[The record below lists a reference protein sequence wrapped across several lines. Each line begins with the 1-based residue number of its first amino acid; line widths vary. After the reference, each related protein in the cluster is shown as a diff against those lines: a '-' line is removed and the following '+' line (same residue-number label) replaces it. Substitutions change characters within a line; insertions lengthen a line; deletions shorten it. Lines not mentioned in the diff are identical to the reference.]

1 MNMPLFGVW
10 KQQQSFLGSLLIE
23 LWNKDDPVPA
33 GDKAGPV
40 PVEHMFPVMRSTSKI
55 TILSHASL
63 DILCE
68 GA

>member
-1 MNMPLFGVW
+1 MPLFGVW
-10 KQQQSFLGSLLIE
+10 KQQQSFLGSLLIG
-23 LWNKDDPVPA
+23 LWNKADPVPA

-40 PVEHMFPVMRSTSKI
+40 PAEHMFPVMQYKQDDI
-55 TILSHASL
+55 ILSHASL